1 MFSII
6 YFIPAFIIP
15 PLYFALKNKQ
25 YRDDIIIGIAASL
38 TFFLLVLRSETL
50 GNDIPA
56 YKAIFDEIKNLDFLA
71 AIKTNYMEP
80 GYLILN
86 WFIAKVTGSFRV
98 LLIVQALLCLSA
110 DVFLVKKY
118 SSFPAFSMLIILCI
132 GMVDFPVDII
142 RQSMATAILLFSL
155 PQIEKKRPLLFL
167 LFVLLA
173 SSFHYTSLLFLVV
186 FPASL
191 IPLNRKTIIAVTV
204 ISLSLLFITPFLF
217 HTVGEKIM
225 ALFNKSY
232 TLQEM
237 EMREVTFIILGIIA
251 FILITVDFSSEI
263 PRTESFIMWPFL
275 LSLPLIIISFY
286 VYIISRVA
294 MFMFFPFV
302 GIVLPNMLKYNRFE
316 KMTKWFELGICMCF
330 MAYYVFRMYGSY
342 LVPYIPLWN

>member
-15 PLYFALKNKQ
+15 PLFFALKNKEH
-25 YRDDIIIGIAASL
+25 RDEVVIGISAVL
-38 TFFLLVLRSETL
+38 TFFVLVLRSDSM
-50 GNDIPA
+50 GNDVPV
-56 YKAIFDEIKNLDFLA
+56 YKAVFESLKNLSFMD
-71 AIKTNYMEP
+71 AIRSNHMEK

-86 WFIAKVTGSFRV
+86 WVVAKVTGSFRV
-98 LLIVQALLCLSA
+98 ILIIQALLCLSA

-118 SSFPAFSMLIILCI
+118 STFPAFSMLIILCI

-155 PQIEKKRPLLFL
+155 PQIEKKKPIIFV

-173 SSFHYTSLLFLVV
+173 SSFHHISLLFLLV

-191 IPLNRKTIIAVTV
+191 IKINRKTIIVFTV
-204 ISLSLLFITPFLF
+204 ISLSLFFVTPFLF
-217 HTVGEKIM
+217 NTIGVKIM
-225 ALFNKSY
+225 ALFGKGY
-232 TLQEM
+232 ALQEM

-251 FILITVDFSSEI
+251 FILITVDFNAEI
-263 PRTESFIMWPFL
+263 PREESFTIWPFL
-275 LSLPLIIISFY
+275 LSLPLIIISSY

-302 GIVLPNMLKYNRFE
+302 GIVLPNLLKYNKYE
-316 KMTKWFELGICMCF
+316 KMTKWFELGICLCY
-330 MAYYVFRMYGSY
+330 MAYYVFRMHGSY
-342 LVPYIPLWN
+342 LVPYIPLWS